1 MPLCQCASRSEG
13 DAGEGAAHAFECFQ
27 KVGSE
32 RSERVNFFSSLPVS
46 ILYLSSAFV
55 FSFSTLWPRPSLKG
69 PYLTLRGSWRA
80 RKADRG
86 PVSE

>member
-1 MPLCQCASRSEG
+1 
-13 DAGEGAAHAFECFQ
+13 
-27 KVGSE
+27 
-32 RSERVNFFSSLPVS
+32 VNFFSSLPVS
-46 ILYLSSAFV
+46 ILSLSSAFV

-69 PYLTLRGSWRA
+69 PDSTLRRSWIA

>member
-32 RSERVNFFSSLPVS
+32 RVNFFSSLPVS
-46 ILYLSSAFV
+46 ILSLSSAFV
-55 FSFSTLWPRPSLKG
+55 FSFSTLWPRPSLKR
-69 PYLTLRGSWRA
+69 PDSTLRGSWRA